1 MQTFHIYSD
10 RLKTKLDIWVTFSWF
25 VANLKSISGKMFS
38 FSLDS
43 KIFLENGK
51 IMWAQIFRS
60 CPCLSLLGA
69 PDHKAIFQVQIRHF
83 PGKLGHYALCSILA
97 LPSQPRWQ
105 HKGDSRIN
113 HCWEPVLL
121 YLDQFKVETESLGK
135 LIYGIGLR
143 HRKLNSQNAAAS
155 DGMCRSIASKALT
168 SLTTTLT
175 TTTTTTITTT
185 TTPASTSSV
194 KRDKMKFFFV
204 FFQSGNFFATTK
216 IFNQRFWNSGSNP
229 GSINFWPTDRIIFYL
244 GAAKFFSH

>member
-1 MQTFHIYSD
+1 
-10 RLKTKLDIWVTFSWF
+10 
-25 VANLKSISGKMFS
+25 
-38 FSLDS
+38 
-43 KIFLENGK
+43 
-51 IMWAQIFRS
+51 MWAQIFRS
-60 CPCLSLLGA
+60 CPCLSLFGA

-83 PGKLGHYALCSILA
+83 PGKLGHYPLCSILA

-155 DGMCRSIASKALT
+155 DGMCRLIASQALT

-175 TTTTTTITTT
+175 TTTIITAATVTTTTTTTTTKTTT

-194 KRDKMKFFFV
+194 KRDKMKFFRF
-204 FFQSGNFFATTK
+204 FFNRQFFCDDQDFQSTLLEF
-216 IFNQRFWNSGSNP
+216 RFESR
-229 GSINFWPTDRIIFYL
+229 SINFWPTDRIIFYL